1 MAHTVNKGGGGEP
14 NPLDNQLLTSDGL
27 KNKLAQFGGESLFYE
42 LEAVEVMDTFRIIDS
57 NPDDDDVV
65 GPQQVEPNLSGPGA
79 ILGRYVFSEH
89 GDSPSE
95 LQEFLPL
102 DSNVIQMPVV
112 GEIVL
117 GFTDRATQQRYFFG
131 RLNTNINQVN
141 FQRFNLSGVGEK
153 DSVDDDDVRLLNS
166 NSNLEDFK
174 QGEYFKDINPS
185 RRGLLEGDTLIQGRF
200 GNSIALSSN
209 QAGGEENSPNIVLEA
224 SASSIEMTTNE
235 QVEYSEPTKT
245 EGPKA
250 YSVNTANVDGRRGF
264 DIDYSEPQI
273 IFDSDRIVL
282 NAKSNDI
289 GIFAKGKV
297 FIKGENVSIKNSE
310 AITLVTKSLV
320 ADTSAGVKKDITK
333 KLNDVDGDTQL
344 LPENILPMAR
354 AMRPTIENINNGVIS
369 AASKI
374 LPPVIAPG
382 TPNPLNL
389 FGHLQDLTFFRD
401 QLRKVK
407 DFFDFKW
414 VNKQEWKTVSLNEV
428 TEELGLNDLKTLP
441 PEQMLAW
448 DEFFDDIDAAKA
460 KVANI
465 QAQAAAAAVSVA
477 ALNAA
482 FDAIQQGGGS
492 TQTILEALD
501 AYEADPNNPPLDTTD
516 IRDVISDG
524 ADTEDVKRYLDF
536 GGSPQVRE
544 LLISSQKKEQDAQK
558 LSSMGVIADLIN
570 EGMNL

>member
-42 LEAVEVMDTFRIIDS
+42 LEAVEVVDIFRIVDT
-57 NPDDDDVV
+57 NPDDDDIV
-65 GPQQVEPNLSGPGA
+65 GPQEVEPNLSGPGA

-166 NSNLEDFK
+166 NSNLEDFR

-200 GNSIALSSN
+200 GNSISLSSN

-250 YSVNTANVDGRRGF
+250 YSVNTAGRDGRRGF

-333 KLNDVDGDTQL
+333 KLNDIDGDTKL
-344 LPENILPMAR
+344 LPENILPMAE
-354 AMRPTIENINNGVIS
+354 AMKPHIANINNGVIS

-389 FGHLQDLTFFRD
+389 FGHLQDLRFFEN
-401 QLRKVK
+401 QLEEVK
-407 DFFDFKW
+407 KFFKFEW
-414 VNKQEWKTVSLNEV
+414 LNKREWKTVSLNEV
-428 TEELGLNDLKTLP
+428 TEALGLNELDSLPANNVLKW
-441 PEQMLAW
+441 E
-448 DEFFDDIDAAKA
+448 EFFDDIDAAKA
-460 KVANI
+460 KVENI
-465 QAQAAAAAVSVA
+465 QAQAAAAAVAVA

-482 FDAIQQGGGS
+482 FDVIQQGGGS
-492 TQTILEALD
+492 TQTIIEALD
-501 AYEADPNNPPLDTTD
+501 AYEADPNNPPVDTTD
-516 IRDVISDG
+516 IRDVIADG

-544 LLISSQKKEQDAQK
+544 LLISSKKREQDAQK
-558 LSSMGVIADLIN
+558 LSSMGIIADLIN